1 MEPTDPV
8 SLALTADTSAFTAG
22 LAEAEA
28 SARNFSAGVTSAFSA
43 AEVPARG
50 FSSALGM
57 PSLSVAVKG
66 RDLDTVLAG
75 LGQRLSGMA
84 LNAAL
89 KPLEQGISNSIA
101 SSSPAPSQT
110 AGCWSGARARLRG
123 RRRGVRCPGLAEG
136 GVVAAPTYFPMASG
150 VGLMGEAGAE
160 AILPLARGADGAL
173 GVRTQ
178 ASGGWTTTVNVLG
191 VNARCGRLPPL
202 RCLSVRAHCPR
213 RGARSAQ
220 PVRRWAVR
228 SAHLLPGIT
237 GRCRRAGRAAVGVL
251 VKPWLGALLGA
262 VAAGRGHLHAAAELH
277 AGVGA

>member
-50 FSSALGM
+50 FSSALGDAFA
-57 PSLSVAVKG
+57 SVAVKG

-89 KPLEQGISNSIA
+89 KPLEQGISNSIG
-101 SSSPAPSQT
+101 QLF
-110 AGCWSGARARLRG
+110 SGAFANGGVLEAGAVRAFADG
-123 RRRGVRCPGLAEG
+123 GVVSGVRAFAEG

-178 ASGGWTTTVNVLG
+178 ASGGGTTTVNVSVSTPDAGAFRRSDAYLSG
-191 VNARCGRLPPL
+191 LIAR
-202 RCLSVRAHCPR
+202 
-213 RGARSAQ
+213 
-220 PVRRWAVR
+220 
-228 SAHLLPGIT
+228 
-237 GRCRRAGRAAVGVL
+237 
-251 VKPWLGALLGA
+251 A
-262 VAAGRGHLHAAAELH
+262 VARGQRSL
-277 AGVGA
+277 